1 MVKFTPF
8 LHILKISMSQS
19 GGGIL
24 PLYHSKQSSPRFL
37 LLGRRSRD
45 KRILFVVLFFFSF
58 VCFSW
63 LFIIPDSGSESQR
76 SYAQIYGDFAPHVSS
91 RIDPSIKRPPIP
103 QPPEQQNVETNPVTI
118 VKATTAKEAV
128 PYPPTTGDLKLLN
141 EIYII

>member
-1 MVKFTPF
+1 
-8 LHILKISMSQS
+8 MSHS

-45 KRILFVVLFFFSF
+45 KRILFIFLFFFSF

-76 SYAQIYGDFAPHVSS
+76 SYAQIYGDFAPHISS

-103 QPPEQQNVETNPVTI
+103 QPPVQHDVETIHVADVRERTP
-118 VKATTAKEAV
+118 KEDINEV
-128 PYPPTTGDLKLLN
+128 PLSPTSDGDFS
-141 EIYII
+141 I